1 MISKTKDFQFNEE
14 TTFKNEIIHFFNID
28 ALDSILYIY
37 LEIEGN
43 RIKSE
48 KTQKNYYKINLKED
62 SIQNVKKEMNCIIIE
77 DVELTIV
84 IRVISDYIKYFRKKS
99 RSFHKKSE
107 KWERTE
113 DRKKTVQTTLIHV
126 MTINEKILLFSGK
139 LIRRQLQNKIIPG
152 RLKVPKIF
160 QIESEPENKK

>member
-1 MISKTKDFQFNEE
+1 
-14 TTFKNEIIHFFNID
+14 
-28 ALDSILYIY
+28 
-37 LEIEGN
+37 
-43 RIKSE
+43 
-48 KTQKNYYKINLKED
+48 
-62 SIQNVKKEMNCIIIE
+62 MNCIIIE

-126 MTINEKILLFSGK
+126 MTINEKILLFSGRLSVCAK
-139 LIRRQLQNKIIPG
+139 ANK
-152 RLKVPKIF
+152 VV
-160 QIESEPENKK
+160 IESNINNNVFRINTCLRYGREPN

>member
-28 ALDSILYIY
+28 AFESILYIY
-37 LEIEGN
+37 LEIERN

-48 KTQKNYYKINLKED
+48 KTQKNYYKINLKEG
-62 SIQNVKKEMNCIIIE
+62 SIQNIKKEINCIIIE

-107 KWERTE
+107 KWKRTKIGKERC
-113 DRKKTVQTTLIHV
+113 KQH
-126 MTINEKILLFSGK
+126 
-139 LIRRQLQNKIIPG
+139 
-152 RLKVPKIF
+152 
-160 QIESEPENKK
+160 